1 MEQIISFLSGGVP
14 GGILIF
20 LLLLLI
26 VNLAFSFLKSSK
38 LFSAEQSKKNRR
50 TYSLALLLIYI
61 GVWLATQPPKP
72 QIRIIV
78 MPAISSEITF
88 KADARAFE
96 LAELFRRFAPG
107 MLKPKYLLHRWTWL
121 YETINADSVS
131 FFSQWKRTAQAL
143 HPGIVIQPY
152 LQDEGLSCSVISS
165 GDSLYFSASNPQ
177 NLLIKI
183 KQNTALFKK
192 NTLIPEFNHSSLPLR
207 FLLLQKK
214 YDTVI
219 RFAATDTS
227 FEIMQMVAE
236 AYVRKG
242 LQRPIDREKAKY
254 MKIENPDFQ
263 EAKKYYSKIIRAG
276 ADTPETAYWLG
287 RMAIYDQTYTKAEVF
302 LKKAFVEDPS
312 NARILLQLSYL
323 HPDRLKEFGYNSR
336 IDILKRAVCL
346 DPGFRE
352 AVFQLAQEYYSS
364 GTGTSAGTGTNRAR
378 QIIETFLKIN
388 QDDIKILSLL
398 ASIELKLGYYDK
410 AFQLYSKIA
419 VRTPHDS
426 NSWYNL
432 GIVYFMKKE
441 YKKALHN
448 FLKAI
453 AIDQNRDAYLYAG
466 ITYRMLGDNKKALHY
481 YRERIRRKSGDDDI
495 WAKEAMKGIR
505 KILSDTTIKHE
516 N

>member
-1 MEQIISFLSGGVP
+1 MEHIIDFLSGGVP
-14 GGILIF
+14 GGILVL

-26 VNLAFSFLKSSK
+26 INLAFSFLKSSK
-38 LFSAEQSKKNRR
+38 LFTKEQSKKNRR
-50 TYSLALLLIYI
+50 TYSLALLLVYLGI
-61 GVWLATQPPKP
+61 WFATQPPKP

-78 MPAISSEITF
+78 MPAISSNTPF
-88 KADARAFE
+88 QADAQAFE
-96 LAELFRRFAPG
+96 FAELFRRAAPEI
-107 MLKPKYLLHRWTWL
+107 LKPKYLLHRWNWL

-131 FFSQWKRTAQAL
+131 FFTQWKRTAKAL

-152 LQDEGLSCSVISS
+152 LQEKGLSCSVVSD
-165 GDSLYFSASNPQ
+165 GDSLYFSASNSQGLLRKINQ
-177 NLLIKI
+177 NSG
-183 KQNTALFKK
+183 LFKK
-192 NTLIPEFNHSSLPLR
+192 NSIFPEVHFKYLPLR
-207 FLLLQKK
+207 LLLLQKK

-219 RFAATDTS
+219 QSATADSS
-227 FEIMQMVAE
+227 FELMQLIAE
-236 AYVRKG
+236 AYVHKG
-242 LQRPIDREKAKY
+242 LLRPIDREKAKY

-263 EAKKYYSKIIRAG
+263 EARTYYSKIIRSG

-287 RMAIYDQTYTKAEVF
+287 RMAIYDQTYSQAEIF

-323 HPDRLKEFGYNSR
+323 HPDRLKEFGYKSR
-336 IDILKRAVCL
+336 IDILKRAVYL

-352 AVFQLAQEYYSS
+352 SVFQLAQEYYSS

-378 QIIETFLKIN
+378 QTIEAFLKIN
-388 QDDIKILSLL
+388 QDDLNILSLL

-410 AFQLYSKIA
+410 AFQIYSKIA
-419 VRTPHDS
+419 VRAPDDS

-432 GIVYFMKKE
+432 GVVYFMKKE
-441 YKKALHN
+441 YQDALQN

-453 AIDQNRDAYLYAG
+453 SIDQNRDAYLYAG
-466 ITYRMLGDNKKALHY
+466 ITYRMLGENDKALHY
-481 YRERIRRKSGDDDI
+481 YRERIRRKSGDDDK